1 MGKIIVL
8 GTGGTI
14 AGTAASAGDS
24 LGYRSAQLGVGDL
37 LKAIPGIEQA
47 LAGHALAFEQVAQ
60 VDSKDMDFVLWQ
72 HLLERVA
79 FWCDQ
84 PDVQA
89 VVITHGT
96 DTAEETAW
104 FLSRTLA
111 TGKPVV
117 LTCAM
122 RPATALAPDGP
133 QNLLDAIS
141 VAVHPEAAG
150 VLLVCAG
157 RIHTARDVQKIHTSR
172 VDAFDS
178 GDAGPLGFVEHGR
191 LRLPRGWPLAP
202 ARADR
207 VLMTT
212 VLQARHWPWVAVI
225 CSHAGA
231 DARVV
236 TSLQAAGVQG
246 IVVAGTGN
254 GTVHQALEGALLKAR
269 SAGVAV
275 VRASRC
281 AHGQVWSADD
291 APLPDS
297 AGLSAVK
304 ARIDVFL
311 QLLQR

>member
-1 MGKIIVL
+1 
-8 GTGGTI
+8 
-14 AGTAASAGDS
+14 
-24 LGYRSAQLGVGDL
+24 
-37 LKAIPGIEQA
+37 
-47 LAGHALAFEQVAQ
+47 
-60 VDSKDMDFVLWQ
+60 
-72 HLLERVA
+72 
-79 FWCDQ
+79 
-84 PDVQA
+84 
-89 VVITHGT
+89 
-96 DTAEETAW
+96 
-104 FLSRTLA
+104 
-111 TGKPVV
+111 
-117 LTCAM
+117 
-122 RPATALAPDGP
+122 
-133 QNLLDAIS
+133 
-141 VAVHPEAAG
+141 
-150 VLLVCAG
+150 
-157 RIHTARDVQKIHTSR
+157 
-172 VDAFDS
+172 
-178 GDAGPLGFVEHGR
+178 
-191 LRLPRGWPLAP
+191 
-202 ARADR
+202 
-207 VLMTT
+207 MTT